1 MNGNDRQTGHI
12 DSVPASSENDKT
24 NDMSAD
30 KCHGCGVEESETMR
44 GKGVDVWIGC
54 SSCEMWWHVSCAGM
68 QGLTTKTVKELTQ
81 WNCHF
86 CFEVPARL
94 KETQVSMEVGQIV
107 AREIQM
113 GLASVTEAVSSCV
126 QKSLQDSLV
135 GTLVG
140 AANAEIT
147 RSWAKIA
154 SGDQT
159 KLITE
164 VVQVAS
170 GPALSTITQQI
181 DANMQQRLKRVKHI
195 VVSNL
200 PDSGKETESQA
211 ELKDIICQH
220 ATDLTTSDI
229 QSAKRVGDF
238 SRINRN
244 KFRGRMVIAVL
255 NSEERASYM
264 HNNGRGFVYRG
275 SKQEDDVW
283 INPDMIKADR
293 DVQWNTR
300 EKRKAEADLKKK
312 GKPVAAP
319 KPSGN
324 KVKPVIKNEPKTDV
338 APVTNVEHVDNKE
351 DVVQNAVKSKN
362 E

>member
-1 MNGNDRQTGHI
+1 
-12 DSVPASSENDKT
+12 
-24 NDMSAD
+24 MSAD

-94 KETQVSMEVGQIV
+94 KETQVSMEVGQTV

-140 AANAEIT
+140 ADAEIT

>member
-1 MNGNDRQTGHI
+1 
-12 DSVPASSENDKT
+12 
-24 NDMSAD
+24 
-30 KCHGCGVEESETMR
+30 
-44 GKGVDVWIGC
+44 
-54 SSCEMWWHVSCAGM
+54 
-68 QGLTTKTVKELTQ
+68 
-81 WNCHF
+81 
-86 CFEVPARL
+86 
-94 KETQVSMEVGQIV
+94 
-107 AREIQM
+107 M
-113 GLASVTEAVSSCV
+113 G
-126 QKSLQDSLV
+126 
-135 GTLVG
+135 
-140 AANAEIT
+140 
-147 RSWAKIA
+147 
-154 SGDQT
+154 
-159 KLITE
+159 
-164 VVQVAS
+164 
-170 GPALSTITQQI
+170 
-181 DANMQQRLKRVKHI
+181 
-195 VVSNL
+195 
-200 PDSGKETESQA
+200 
-211 ELKDIICQH
+211 
-220 ATDLTTSDI
+220 
-229 QSAKRVGDF
+229 
-238 SRINRN
+238 
-244 KFRGRMVIAVL
+244 IAVL